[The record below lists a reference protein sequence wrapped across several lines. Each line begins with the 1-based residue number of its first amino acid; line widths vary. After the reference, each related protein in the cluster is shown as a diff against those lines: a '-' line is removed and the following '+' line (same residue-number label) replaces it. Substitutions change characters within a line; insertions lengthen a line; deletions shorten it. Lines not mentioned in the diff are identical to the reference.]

1 MCVGRVAYCILRWRR
16 WQYGFRCGA
25 YVVVLPLVA
34 AFAGDVGRQL
44 VRAPL
49 DLEVVALAGKGRH
62 RLFQATLADEAPGSH
77 SVTDDVNGDLLLC
90 GLLALGHMVIV
101 SITPF
106 LLTPQS

>member
-62 RLFQATLADEAPGSH
+62 RLFQATLADEAPGSYG
-77 SVTDDVNGDLLLC
+77 VADDVC
-90 GLLALGHMVIV
+90 GCEVTRCEVRAGGGNWDGGVRCAG
-101 SITPF
+101 
-106 LLTPQS
+106 